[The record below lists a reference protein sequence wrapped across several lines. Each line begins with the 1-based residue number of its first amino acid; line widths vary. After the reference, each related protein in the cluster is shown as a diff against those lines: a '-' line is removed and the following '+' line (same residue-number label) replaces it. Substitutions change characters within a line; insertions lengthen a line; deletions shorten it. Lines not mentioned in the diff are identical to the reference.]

1 MKMITKEMLAELIA
15 VNEGPCLSVYLPT
28 HRSHPENAQDP
39 IRFKNLVKEL
49 EASLQQGMSTDEA
62 AEVLAPFQQLVDDVQ
77 FWNHTLDG
85 LAVLGAPGRF
95 NIIGL
100 PLAVEPLAIV
110 ADSLHTKPLRKYL
123 QSVDRF
129 QVLGISLHDMQLFEG
144 NRHALYPVEHD
155 DTMPLTIK
163 QALGEELTEQHLT
176 VASYGGVGGTSG
188 DMVHG
193 HGGRKDELDKDAER
207 YFRVVAREVNE
218 RYSKP
223 SGLPLILAALAEHHT
238 LFKKVSNNPQLLSDG
253 ITMNYKALEP
263 AQLAAMA
270 WQVMEPEYISRLK
283 QYGEDY
289 GTSKARQL
297 ADEDIGEV
305 AANAAQSR
313 IDTLLVEANR
323 LVPGRITDLNTG
335 KIEPGD
341 LDHPETDD
349 LLDDIAEL
357 VVRMGGKVKVIPAEY
372 MPTDTGVAAIYR
384 Y

>member
-1 MKMITKEMLAELIA
+1 
-15 VNEGPCLSVYLPT
+15 
-28 HRSHPENAQDP
+28 
-39 IRFKNLVKEL
+39 
-49 EASLQQGMSTDEA
+49 
-62 AEVLAPFQQLVDDVQ
+62 
-77 FWNHTLDG
+77 
-85 LAVLGAPGRF
+85 
-95 NIIGL
+95 
-100 PLAVEPLAIV
+100 
-110 ADSLHTKPLRKYL
+110 
-123 QSVDRF
+123 
-129 QVLGISLHDMQLFEG
+129 
-144 NRHALYPVEHD
+144 
-155 DTMPLTIK
+155 
-163 QALGEELTEQHLT
+163 